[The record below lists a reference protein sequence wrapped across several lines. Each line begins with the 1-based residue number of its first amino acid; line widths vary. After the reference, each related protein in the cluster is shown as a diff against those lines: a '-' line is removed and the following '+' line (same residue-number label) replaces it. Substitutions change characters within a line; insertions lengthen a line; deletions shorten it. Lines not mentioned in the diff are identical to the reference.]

1 MKSLKLVLLF
11 CVLLFCKSHLL
22 AQEFTTQELNN
33 FKSQVKNLLEKGKN
47 SKETDQYYQARKDF
61 DDALKIAKD
70 IKENKITGAVY
81 YQIGLLLL
89 EMEEYEEA
97 ELSFRKAIEKQ
108 ELVDDK
114 NSLAKSYD
122 GLADN
127 FLAQFRFDS
136 SKKYYEIAKDL
147 FKEAGNIDEELYTT
161 LKKGIAHYKQDEFTY
176 ALEAFDNCI
185 KNANQ
190 KKDLDILSAAYL
202 YKGHIESRLINL
214 DSGARTSYKGYMI
227 AEDNNII
234 EVLKNSFIVISDI
247 EALKGEN
254 EKAIYYLKKHI
265 RYNDSLD
272 AVKNTKLSTKKRLEF
287 LSNNET
293 EYQIEKIENFEEL
306 KNTKAINKVTTLLSI
321 ALITILSLFTISLY
335 KNNTIRKKSNSE
347 LSKKN
352 KELVIAKDKA
362 EQATKAK
369 ANFLS
374 TVTHELRTP
383 LYAVTG
389 LTNILLDEEPKKE
402 QIHHLKSLKFSGD
415 YLLTFIND
423 ILEVNK
429 IEAQKVDVENQPF
442 NLKQNIQNIISALN
456 NAQTN
461 NSVKISLDYDKDLP
475 ETFISDQVK
484 LSQILINLIG
494 NSIKF
499 TKDGTIWV
507 RVKKQSH
514 KKLKYR
520 LLFEVEDNGI
530 GISQEKQDN
539 IFESFSQGSV
549 EINRKYGGTGLGLSI
564 VKGLIDVLG
573 GTINIESEIDKGT
586 LFYFEIPMLKADKV
600 EEQTAEN
607 YFRNI
612 SKKELDKINVLIVED
627 NKINQM
633 ITQKILS
640 KMNISS
646 SIVDNGEDAVIAAK
660 QYKYNVILMDIHM
673 PGISGIEATKQIR
686 AFNKDLIIFA
696 LTAVTLDDKI
706 KEFKETGFTN
716 IISKPFKQDVFEK
729 ILYTELTK
737 AKIID

>member
-1 MKSLKLVLLF
+1 MKSLKLVFLF
-11 CVLLFCKSHLL
+11 CVVLFTSHAL
-22 AQEFTTQELNN
+22 AQEYSNKELQN
-33 FKSQVKNLLEKGKN
+33 FKNQVNDLLEKGKE
-47 SKETDQYYQARKDF
+47 SKKTDQYYQARKEF
-61 DDALKIAKD
+61 DDALKIARD
-70 IKENKITGAVY
+70 LKENRLTGIVY
-81 YQIGLLLL
+81 YNIGSLLL

-108 ELVDDK
+108 ELLNDK

-122 GLADN
+122 GLADT
-127 FLAQFRFDS
+127 FLNQFRFDT
-136 SKKYYEIAKDL
+136 SKKYYKIAEDL
-147 FKEAGNIDEELYTT
+147 FNSAGNTDEQLYTT
-161 LKKGIAHYKQDEFTY
+161 LKKGIAHYKQDEFTF
-176 ALEAFDNCI
+176 ALEAFDSCI
-185 KNANQ
+185 AAANK
-190 KKDLDILSAAYL
+190 KKDIDILSAAYL
-202 YKGHIESRLINL
+202 YKGHLEARLINL
-214 DSGARTSYKGYMI
+214 ESGARTSYKGYMI
-227 AEDNNII
+227 AEDNNIV
-234 EVLKNSFIVISDI
+234 EVLKNSFLVISDI
-247 EALKGEN
+247 EELKGEN
-254 EKAIYYLKKHI
+254 VKANYYLKKHI
-265 RYNDSLD
+265 RYNDSLN
-272 AVKNTKLSTKKRLEF
+272 AIKSNKLSTKKRLEF

-347 LSKKN
+347 LSTKN
-352 KELVIAKDKA
+352 KELIIAKDKA

-402 QIHHLKSLKFSGD
+402 QLHHLKSLKFSGD

-429 IEAQKVDVENQPF
+429 IEAQKVELEKEPF
-442 NLKQNIQNIISALN
+442 NLKLMVENIISALN
-456 NAQTN
+456 NAQVN
-461 NSVKISLDYDKDLP
+461 NSVKINLDYSKDLP
-475 ETFISDQVK
+475 ETFVSDQVK
-484 LSQILINLIG
+484 LSQIFINLIG

-499 TKDGTIWV
+499 TKDGVIWV
-507 RVKKQSH
+507 RIKKQSNTNN
-514 KKLKYR
+514 KYI
-520 LLFEVEDNGI
+520 LGFEIEDNGI

-564 VKGLIDVLG
+564 VKGLVDVLG
-573 GTINIESEIDKGT
+573 GTISLKSEIDKGT
-586 LFYFEIPMLKADKV
+586 TFYFELPLTKIDKI
-600 EEQTAEN
+600 EKQTAES
-607 YFRNI
+607 YFKTI
-612 SKKELDKINVLIVED
+612 SKKELDKICVLIVED

-633 ITQKILS
+633 ITQKTLS

-646 SIVDNGEDAVIAAK
+646 HIVDNGEDAVIHAK
-660 QYKYNVILMDIHM
+660 TNKYNVVLMDIHM
-673 PGISGIEATKQIR
+673 PGISGVEATKQIR
-686 AFNKDLIIFA
+686 EFDKDLIIFA

-706 KEFKETGFTN
+706 QEFNEVGFTN
-716 IISKPFKQDVFEK
+716 IISKPFKQEMFEK